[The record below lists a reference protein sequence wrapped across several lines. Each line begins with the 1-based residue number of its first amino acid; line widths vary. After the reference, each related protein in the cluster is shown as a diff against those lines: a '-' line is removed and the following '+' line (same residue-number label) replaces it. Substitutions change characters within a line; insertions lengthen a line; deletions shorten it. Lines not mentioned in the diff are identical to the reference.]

1 MQTVEQAAEYLGISQ
16 TRVRKMIYD
25 GVLPAERFGRIWSI
39 PDAAV
44 IGRRASKPKSGR
56 PKKDSAKDRKLTK
69 GIPHTVQNLYHE
81 CRNSTAYR
89 YEIDSI
95 MNIPTPE
102 EKDFYI
108 AIADFFLQQKQKE
121 LIDAGVY

>member
-1 MQTVEQAAEYLGISQ
+1 MQTVEQAAEYLGVSQ

-44 IGRRASKPKSGR
+44 ISRHKSKPGSGR
-56 PKKDSAKDRKLTK
+56 PKKDSVKDWKQIK
-69 GIPHTVQNLYHE
+69 GIPYTVQNLYHE

-95 MNIPTPE
+95 MNIATPE

-108 AIADFFLQQKQKE
+108 AIADFFLQQKQKQ
-121 LIDAGVY
+121 LINAGVY